1 MSSTGRFRTDII
13 AAAGT
18 TREPPPVPPGVAT
31 PVVPG
36 AAGTAA
42 GSPYAG
48 WADRMQRTRGRHAA
62 ITRNLYTWSSYKNWT
77 EKVKDSW
84 QDEPAEKD
92 GAKKPAR

>member
-13 AAAGT
+13 AAAGV
-18 TREPPPVPPGVAT
+18 TRDPPVPPVA
-31 PVVPG
+31 PPGGNG
-36 AAGTAA
+36 AATTASA
-42 GSPYAG
+42 SPYAN

-84 QDEPAEKD
+84 QDEPADKD
-92 GAKKPAR
+92 GGKKPTR

>member
-13 AAAGT
+13 AAAGV
-18 TREPPPVPPGVAT
+18 TRDPPVPPVAT
-31 PVVPG
+31 PGGNG
-36 AAGTAA
+36 ATGPAN
-42 GSPYAG
+42 GSPYAN

-84 QDEPAEKD
+84 QDEPADKD
-92 GAKKPAR
+92 GGKKPTR

>member
-13 AAAGT
+13 AAAGVP
-18 TREPPPVPPGVAT
+18 RDPAVPPVVAVPAVPAGAVPPG
-31 PVVPG
+31 
-36 AAGTAA
+36 
-42 GSPYAG
+42 SPYVN

-84 QDEPAEKD
+84 QEEPADKD
-92 GAKKPAR
+92 AGKKPTR

>member
-13 AAAGT
+13 AAAVT
-18 TREPPPVPPGVAT
+18 PRDPQVPPPVVGA
-31 PVVPG
+31 PG
-36 AAGTAA
+36 AAGANA
-42 GSPYAG
+42 GPYAN

-92 GAKKPAR
+92 GAKKPTR

>member
-18 TREPPPVPPGVAT
+18 PRDPQVPPPVV
-31 PVVPG
+31 G
-36 AAGTAA
+36 APAATAA
-42 GSPYAG
+42 ATGNPYAN

-84 QDEPAEKD
+84 QEEPGEKD
-92 GAKKPAR
+92 GGKKPTR

>member
-13 AAAGT
+13 AAAGVP
-18 TREPPPVPPGVAT
+18 RDPQGPPVVAPPVAA
-31 PVVPG
+31 G
-36 AAGTAA
+36 AAAPAGT
-42 GSPYAG
+42 SPYAN

-92 GAKKPAR
+92 GGKKPSR

>member
-13 AAAGT
+13 AAAGVP
-18 TREPPPVPPGVAT
+18 RDPPVPPSVAT
-31 PVVPG
+31 PVGP
-36 AAGTAA
+36 AAAA
-42 GSPYAG
+42 PAGGSPYAN

-84 QDEPAEKD
+84 QEEPAEKD
-92 GAKKPAR
+92 GGKKPTR

>member
-13 AAAGT
+13 AAAGIP
-18 TREPPPVPPGVAT
+18 RDPQVPPSVT
-31 PVVPG
+31 PPAVPG
-36 AAGTAA
+36 ATPPASGT
-42 GSPYAG
+42 PYAN

-92 GAKKPAR
+92 AGKKPTR

>member
-13 AAAGT
+13 AAAGVP
-18 TREPPPVPPGVAT
+18 RDPALPPVAA
-31 PVVPG
+31 PVG
-36 AAGTAA
+36 AAGAVPA
-42 GSPYAG
+42 GNSPYLN

-84 QDEPAEKD
+84 QEEAADKEP
-92 GAKKPAR
+92 GKKPTR